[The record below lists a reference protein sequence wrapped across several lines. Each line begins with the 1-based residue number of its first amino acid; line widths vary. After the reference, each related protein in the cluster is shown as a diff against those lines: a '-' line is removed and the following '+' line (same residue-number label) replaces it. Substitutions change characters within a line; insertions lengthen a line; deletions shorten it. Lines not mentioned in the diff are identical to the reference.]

1 MSTWILCKFVHLQM
15 HKHFQINDY
24 KNSLGLNLIYW
35 FINLDYNIRENN
47 EERTN
52 KEKK

>member
-1 MSTWILCKFVHLQM
+1 MSTWILCKFVHLQ
-15 HKHFQINDY
+15 INDY
-24 KNSLGLNLIYW
+24 KNSLSLNLIYW

-52 KEKK
+52 KEKR